1 MYFDLERLDGSL
13 SYKLITATIVPR
25 PIAWLVTANAAGKI
39 NAAPFSFFNAFS
51 GSPAVIC
58 VGIGQRR
65 DADKDSLANIRA
77 RGEFVVNLVSEELV
91 EAMSLTSVDF
101 PPDYDELQVAGLAT
115 EPSVKIGVPRIARSP
130 VTLECTLQQVLDV
143 GGGTNHIVVAGVAA
157 MHILDEAVINPER
170 CHIDTAKLKI
180 VGRMQSPGGYV
191 RTTDTFKLPQM
202 GFEAWRAAKG

>member
-1 MYFDLERLDGSL
+1 MYFDLERLDGTL
-13 SYKLITATIVPR
+13 SYKLMTATIVPR
-25 PIAWLVTANAAGKI
+25 PIAWLVTANAAGKT

-130 VTLECTLQQVLDV
+130 VSLECTLQQVLDV
-143 GGGTNHIVVAGVAA
+143 GGSNRIVVAGVAA

-170 CHIDTAKLKI
+170 CHIDTARLKL

-191 RTTDTFKLPQM
+191 RTTDTFKLKQTD
-202 GFEAWRAAKG
+202 FAAWRAAND